1 MVRFETVY
9 KLSSFQDSRKLEMW
23 RIAQQN
29 PFMEDGEV
37 LEVELILRREMGLEG
52 GWHLGKW
59 AGASGWN
66 DSGKNVLAMQVIGF
80 SASIDSFPENSLQ
93 SLQDELC
100 SLYYF
105 PAEHP

>member
-52 GWHLGKW
+52 G
-59 AGASGWN
+59 
-66 DSGKNVLAMQVIGF
+66 
-80 SASIDSFPENSLQ
+80 
-93 SLQDELC
+93 
-100 SLYYF
+100 
-105 PAEHP
+105 

>member
-52 GWHLGKW
+52 G

-66 DSGKNVLAMQVIGF
+66 DSGKNVLAMQIISF